1 MNATTRLL
9 WLFWRNRMVEGESK
23 ITFWSKKDVQC
34 PICANEFKKEELL
47 TGRGRLIAGE
57 LTGELRRLYEPSQ
70 KYGDICPLNYPVTVC
85 PSCLYAAYAQDFE
98 KPPAEIIGK
107 LEAESDKR
115 RANLEKILTDTD
127 FSTNRGLKDGAA
139 SYFLAISCYE
149 HFPANYSPT
158 IKRGI
163 SALRAAWIFN
173 DLHRKFPNENYDYL
187 AKIFYHKAQ
196 FFYSMAVEYEQDGT
210 ESLAEVP
217 HLGPDLD
224 KNYAHDGVF
233 YLGGLLEFEYGDK
246 KDPESRKKRLDFAK
260 RAVAR
265 LFGMGKASKDKPS
278 ALLDNA
284 RELYERMSAEAS
296 DK

>member
-1 MNATTRLL
+1 MP
-9 WLFWRNRMVEGESK
+9 EGESK
-23 ITFWSKKDVQC
+23 ITFWSKNEIIC
-34 PICANEFKKEELL
+34 PICEHGFKREELL

-57 LTGELRRLYEPSQ
+57 LTGELRRLYEPSH
-70 KYGDICPLNYPVTVC
+70 KYGDVCPLVYPITVC
-85 PSCLYAAYAQDFE
+85 PTCLYAAFSQDFDT
-98 KPPAEIIGK
+98 PPPESIAPIS
-107 LEAESDKR
+107 AESDKR
-115 RANLEKILTDTD
+115 EESLAKILPDIDLTV
-127 FSTNRGLKDGAA
+127 NRGLKEGAA

-149 HFPANYSPT
+149 HFPAKNSPS

-163 SALRAAWIFN
+163 AALRAAWIFT

-187 AKIFYHKAQ
+187 SKIFYFKAQ
-196 FFYSMAVEYEQDGT
+196 FFYGLAVEYEQDGT

-233 YLGGLLEFEYGDK
+233 YLGGLLEFKYGDK
-246 KDPESRKKRLDFAK
+246 SDPETRKKRLEFAK

-265 LFGMGKASKDKPS
+265 LFGMGKASKSKPS

-284 RELYERMSAEAS
+284 RELYEEMSAES
-296 DK
+296 ED

>member
-1 MNATTRLL
+1 MS
-9 WLFWRNRMVEGESK
+9 EGESK
-23 ITFWSKKDVQC
+23 ITFWSKNEIKC
-34 PICANEFKKEELL
+34 PVCGNSFKKEELL

-70 KYGDICPLNYPVTVC
+70 KYGDICPLNYPVIVC
-85 PSCLYAAYAQDFE
+85 PSCLYSAYSQDFSSIPDSKKGILEDETE
-98 KPPAEIIGK
+98 KRK
-107 LEAESDKR
+107 ES
-115 RANLEKILTDTD
+115 LEKILPDVD
-127 FSTNRGLKDGAA
+127 FGVNRGLKEGAA

-149 HFPANYSPT
+149 HFQVGSTPT
-158 IKRGI
+158 IKRGM
-163 SALRAAWIFN
+163 SALRAAWIFG
-173 DLHRKFPNENYDYL
+173 DLHRKYPNENYDYL

-196 FFYSMAVEYEQDGT
+196 FFYGMAVEYEQNGT

-246 KDPESRKKRLDFAK
+246 TNPESRKKRLDFAK

-278 ALLDNA
+278 ALLEHA
-284 RELYERMSAEAS
+284 RELYERMSSEVS
-296 DK
+296 ES

>member
-1 MNATTRLL
+1 MA
-9 WLFWRNRMVEGESK
+9 EGESK
-23 ITFWSKKDVQC
+23 ITFWSKNEITC
-34 PICANEFKKEELL
+34 PICENSFKREELL

-70 KYGDICPLNYPVTVC
+70 KYGDVCPLVYPVTVC
-85 PSCLYAAYAQDFE
+85 PSCYYAAFAVDFE
-98 KPPAEIIGK
+98 NPPE
-107 LEAESDKR
+107 ES
-115 RANLEKILTDTD
+115 RAGISSGTEERKESLMKILPDVD
-127 FSTNRGLKDGAA
+127 FTVNRGLKEGAA

-149 HFPANYSPT
+149 FFTPRQVPT

-173 DLHRKFPNENYDYL
+173 DLHKKYPNENYDYL
-187 AKIFYHKAQ
+187 AKIFYYKAQ
-196 FFYSMAVEYEQDGT
+196 FFYGMAVEYEQDGT
-210 ESLAEVP
+210 ESLADVA

-233 YLGGLLEFEYGDK
+233 YLGGLLEFKYGDK
-246 KDPESRKKRLDFAK
+246 SDPETRKKRLEFAK

-265 LFGMGKASKDKPS
+265 LFGMGKASKSKPS

-284 RELYERMSAEAS
+284 RELYEQMSAES
-296 DK
+296 NE

>member
-1 MNATTRLL
+1 MA
-9 WLFWRNRMVEGESK
+9 EGESK
-23 ITFWSKKDVQC
+23 ISYWSKKDVEC
-34 PICANEFKKEELL
+34 PICGNSFRKEELL

-57 LTGELRRLYEPSQ
+57 LTGELHRQYEPSQ
-70 KYGDICPLNYPVTVC
+70 KYGDICPLIYPVIVC
-85 PSCLYAAYAQDFE
+85 PACLFAAYAQDFE
-98 KPPAEIIGK
+98 SVPESLIGV
-107 LEAESDKR
+107 LEDETKKR
-115 RANLEKILTDTD
+115 RQNLEKIIPEAD
-127 FSTNRGLKDGAA
+127 FSSNRGLKEGAA

-149 HFPANYSPT
+149 HFPPHSTPT

-173 DLHRKFPNENYDYL
+173 DLHRKYSNENYDYL

-196 FFYSMAVEYEQDGT
+196 FFYGMAVEYEQDGI

-233 YLGGLLEFEYGDK
+233 YLGGLLEYEYGDRS
-246 KDPESRKKRLDFAK
+246 DPESRKKRLDFAK

-278 ALLDNA
+278 ALLEHA
-284 RELYERMSAEAS
+284 RELYERMSSEG
-296 DK
+296 K

>member
-1 MNATTRLL
+1 MS
-9 WLFWRNRMVEGESK
+9 EGESR
-23 ITFWSKKDVQC
+23 ITFWSKKEITC
-34 PICANEFKKEELL
+34 PICENNFKREELL

-70 KYGDICPLNYPVTVC
+70 KYGDVCPIVYPVTVC
-85 PSCLYAAYAQDFE
+85 PACYYAAYAYDFE
-98 KPPAEIIGK
+98 NPPE
-107 LEAESDKR
+107 EAKAGLATGSDSRKES
-115 RANLEKILTDTD
+115 LGKILPDID
-127 FSTNRGLKDGAA
+127 FTLNRGLKEGAA

-149 HFPANYSPT
+149 FFPQRNSPT
-158 IKRGI
+158 IKCGI

-173 DLHRKFPNENYDYL
+173 DLHKKYPNENYDYL
-187 AKIFYHKAQ
+187 AKIFYFKAQ
-196 FFYSMAVEYEQDGT
+196 FFYGLAIEYEQDGT

-233 YLGGLLEFEYGDK
+233 YLGGLLEFKYGDK
-246 KDPESRKKRLDFAK
+246 SDPENRKKRLEFAK

-265 LFGMGKASKDKPS
+265 LFGMGKASKNKPS

-284 RELYERMSAEAS
+284 RELYEQMSAEEVE
-296 DK
+296 

>member
-1 MNATTRLL
+1 MA
-9 WLFWRNRMVEGESK
+9 EGESK
-23 ITFWSKKDVQC
+23 ITFWSKNKITC
-34 PICANEFKKEELL
+34 PVCGNEFKKEELL

-70 KYGDICPLNYPVTVC
+70 KYGDVCPLNYPITVC
-85 PSCLYAAYAQDFE
+85 PSCLYSAFAQDFE
-98 KPPAEIIGK
+98 SVPEDLISV
-107 LEAESDKR
+107 LEQETDKR
-115 RANLEKILTDTD
+115 SASLKKIIEDVD
-127 FSTNRGLKDGAA
+127 FENNRSLKEGAA

-149 HFPANYSPT
+149 HFPANRTPT

-173 DLHRKFPNENYDYL
+173 DLHRKYPNENYDYL

-196 FFYSMAVEYEQDGT
+196 FFYGMAVEHEQDGT

-246 KDPESRKKRLDFAK
+246 SDPESRKKRLDFAK

-278 ALLDNA
+278 ALLEHA
-284 RELYERMSAEAS
+284 RELYERMSTEVS
-296 DK
+296 ES